1 MDTSNNT
8 QTRLLYDR
16 KGAALQLS
24 ISVRTLDYI
33 IAAKGLQTRRIGK
46 KVLIPYTSLKAYA
59 AGNHYE
65 PVTIRSD
72 ADAVTSGERCE

>member
-59 AGNHYE
+59 AGNHYDA
-65 PVTIRSD
+65 VTSLSD
-72 ADAVTSGERCE
+72 ADAVASGDKCA